1 MEGPRGWQTK
11 QLSNE
16 AKNKLKKSNLTF
28 TTKYNNNCVFARCLH
43 FYDAIKYE
51 GVIRI

>member
-1 MEGPRGWQTK
+1 MEGP
-11 QLSNE
+11 QLANKTL

>member
-16 AKNKLKKSNLTF
+16 AKNKLKKTYLTF
-28 TTKYNNNCVFARCLH
+28 TTK
-43 FYDAIKYE
+43 
-51 GVIRI
+51 